1 MAQGRLLASTIPNA
15 RLVTLDSRNHILGE
29 SEPAWQDFL
38 REIDASGERVTKFGE
53 PGCETS

>member
-38 REIDASGERVTKFGE
+38 REIDGILG
-53 PGCETS
+53 